1 MNINPFLQSVVFV
14 FETSEA
20 LTEQALC
27 SRQIFQLVSIRSSK
41 PEHKTALPSTPPAL
55 TRSPHSETTRQLDL
69 NLEIIQPLWVQ
80 QIRCFA
86 HGCCASKVNAQLHM
100 SLGTWL
106 SYGKKGW
113 LCHVVNHMVDS
124 LTDRLF
130 VCLMHEDMDYV
141 YYIDCLIR
149 PQSTSNK
156 HVFSMQMVRPA
167 ALGFIR
173 ERSTSDI
180 ITSTMCFGS
189 KFVRKTR
196 GLWVKYT

>member
-124 LTDRLF
+124 LTDWLF

-141 YYIDCLIR
+141 YYRLFDSSTIDIQQTRVLYADGQTC
-149 PQSTSNK
+149 S
-156 HVFSMQMVRPA
+156 
-167 ALGFIR
+167 LGFYQR
-173 ERSTSDI
+173 EEH
-180 ITSTMCFGS
+180 FGYYYVNNV
-189 KFVRKTR
+189 F
-196 GLWVKYT
+196 WF